1 MGPADPDGRPA
12 RHANQV
18 AWLEEGLAALRD
30 SGLTE
35 PREALEVIL
44 LLSGFVRNEATLAAD
59 IAAAVAASGRDVMP
73 GWAQT
78 LAHVTDAERFP
89 ALHAALASEAFEQ
102 DDDMDDEFVFGLA
115 RILDGVA
122 ALIAE
127 RR

>member
-1 MGPADPDGRPA
+1 MGRC
-12 RHANQV
+12 R
-18 AWLEEGLAALRD
+18 
-30 SGLTE
+30 T
-35 PREALEVIL
+35 
-44 LLSGFVRNEATLAAD
+44 AD
-59 IAAAVAASGRDVMP
+59 IAAAVAESGHEVMP

-78 LAHVTDAERFP
+78 LARVTDAERFP

-102 DDDMDDEFVFGLA
+102 DDEFVWGLA

>member
-1 MGPADPDGRPA
+1 
-12 RHANQV
+12 
-18 AWLEEGLAALRD
+18 
-30 SGLTE
+30 
-35 PREALEVIL
+35 
-44 LLSGFVRNEATLAAD
+44 
-59 IAAAVAASGRDVMP
+59 MP

-78 LAHVTDAERFP
+78 LARVTDAARFP

-115 RILDGVA
+115 RVLDGVA